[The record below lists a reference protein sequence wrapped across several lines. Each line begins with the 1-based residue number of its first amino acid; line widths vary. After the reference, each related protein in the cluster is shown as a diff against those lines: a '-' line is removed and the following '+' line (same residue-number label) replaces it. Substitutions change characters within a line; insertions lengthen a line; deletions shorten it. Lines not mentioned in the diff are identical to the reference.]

1 MKRTKYKSKITD
13 KGVISN
19 PDCKCCGG
27 DSYIQDVDS
36 YKISIQP
43 CQLCLP
49 EMWKDIDVEDPD
61 LFNIDWSDLGPN
73 KEEWED
79 EYNVD

>member
-1 MKRTKYKSKITD
+1 MKNIKYKSKITG
-13 KGVISN
+13 KSVVIN

-27 DSYIQDVDS
+27 DGHIQDTDS

-49 EMWKDIDVEDPD
+49 EMWSIRGE
-61 LFNIDWSDLGPN
+61 
-73 KEEWED
+73 
-79 EYNVD
+79 